1 MSIEINVITGR
12 KKALT
17 VMLKAVSDFVGGSS
31 NKRVS
36 IQMNVNLNP
45 KEDGNKC

>member
-12 KKALT
+12 KKALASLLREISEF
-17 VMLKAVSDFVGGSS
+17 MGGSS

-36 IQMNVNLNP
+36 VQISINMNP
-45 KEDGNKC
+45 KETDN

>member
-17 VMLKAVSDFVGGSS
+17 ALLKAVSEFIGGSS
-31 NKRVS
+31 NKRISAQIS
-36 IQMNVNLNP
+36 INMNP
-45 KEDGNKC
+45 KENEHKC